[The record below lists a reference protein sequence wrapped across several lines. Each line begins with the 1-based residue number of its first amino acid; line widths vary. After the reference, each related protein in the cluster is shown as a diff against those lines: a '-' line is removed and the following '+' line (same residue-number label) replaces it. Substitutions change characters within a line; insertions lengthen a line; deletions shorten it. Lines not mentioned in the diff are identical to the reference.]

1 MSNMYNRKYTNKLPR
16 INSKVKIVNNLHQSK
31 NIFPKVN
38 VNMNQ
43 KDIVSSLRYSKE
55 KKPGT
60 SNITKKPIYILPEIP
75 LRKLAKTASI
85 KTNGNNNNDFDNN
98 NNNNNYN
105 NNANYNQQNENQIN
119 DKINNEQNYYE
130 KYENIALFL
139 LENDEE
145 LKNLFN
151 ELNENIC
158 ISNTKKWIEENLLQR
173 EVFWTMLEFYVK
185 KKLDV
190 NRFIKREIHKLLK
203 NKILDNTLAKSLKM
217 IQFQYNEYINNIH
230 NL

>member
-38 VNMNQ
+38 VNLNQ

-85 KTNGNNNNDFDNN
+85 KTNGNNNNDID
-98 NNNNNYN
+98 NNNYN
-105 NNANYNQQNENQIN
+105 NNANYNQQNENQFN

-130 KYENIALFL
+130 KYENISLIL
-139 LENDEE
+139 LENDDE

-151 ELNENIC
+151 ELNENSC
-158 ISNTKKWIEENLLQR
+158 ISNSKKWIEENLLQR

>member
-38 VNMNQ
+38 VNLNQ

-85 KTNGNNNNDFDNN
+85 KTNGNNNNDID
-98 NNNNNYN
+98 NNNYN
-105 NNANYNQQNENQIN
+105 NNANYNQQNENQFN

-130 KYENIALFL
+130 KYENIALLL
-139 LENDEE
+139 LENDDE

-151 ELNENIC
+151 ELNENSC

-203 NKILDNTLAKSLKM
+203 NKILDNALAKSLKM

>member
-85 KTNGNNNNDFDNN
+85 KTNGNNNNDFD

>member
-1 MSNMYNRKYTNKLPR
+1 MYNRKYTNKLPR

-38 VNMNQ
+38 VNLNQ

-85 KTNGNNNNDFDNN
+85 KTNGNNNNDID
-98 NNNNNYN
+98 NNNYN

-130 KYENIALFL
+130 KYEKIALFL

-145 LKNLFN
+145 LKILFN
-151 ELNENIC
+151 ELNENSC

-190 NRFIKREIHKLLK
+190 NRFIKKEIHKLLK

>member
-1 MSNMYNRKYTNKLPR
+1 MYNRKYLNKLPR

-38 VNMNQ
+38 AIMNQ
-43 KDIVSSLRYSKE
+43 KDIVPSLRYSKE

-60 SNITKKPIYILPEIP
+60 SNVTKKPIYILPEIP

-85 KTNGNNNNDFDNN
+85 KTNGNNNNDID
-98 NNNNNYN
+98 NNNYN

-119 DKINNEQNYYE
+119 DKMNNEQNYYE
-130 KYENIALFL
+130 KYENIALLL

-151 ELNENIC
+151 ELNVNSH

-173 EVFWTMLEFYVK
+173 EVFWAMLEFYVK

-190 NRFIKREIHKLLK
+190 NRFIKREIHKLLN

>member
-1 MSNMYNRKYTNKLPR
+1 MYNRKYTNKLPR

-38 VNMNQ
+38 VNLNQ

-85 KTNGNNNNDFDNN
+85 KTNGNNNNDFD
-98 NNNNNYN
+98 NNNYN

>member
-1 MSNMYNRKYTNKLPR
+1 MYNRKYPNKLPR

-38 VNMNQ
+38 VNLNQ

-85 KTNGNNNNDFDNN
+85 KTNGNNNNDID
-98 NNNNNYN
+98 NNNYN
-105 NNANYNQQNENQIN
+105 NNANYNQQSENQIN

-130 KYENIALFL
+130 KYENIALLL
-139 LENDEE
+139 LENDDE

-151 ELNENIC
+151 ELNENSY

>member
-1 MSNMYNRKYTNKLPR
+1 
-16 INSKVKIVNNLHQSK
+16 
-31 NIFPKVN
+31 
-38 VNMNQ
+38 MNQ

-98 NNNNNYN
+98 NNNYN
-105 NNANYNQQNENQIN
+105 NNANYNQQNENQFN

-151 ELNENIC
+151 ELNENSC

-173 EVFWTMLEFYVK
+173 EVFWTMLEYYVK

-203 NKILDNTLAKSLKM
+203 NKI
-217 IQFQYNEYINNIH
+217 FRCF
-230 NL
+230 

>member
-1 MSNMYNRKYTNKLPR
+1 MYNRKYTNKLPR

-85 KTNGNNNNDFDNN
+85 KTNGNNNNDFDH
-98 NNNNNYN
+98 NNYN

-190 NRFIKREIHKLLK
+190 NRFIKKEIHKILK
-203 NKILDNTLAKSLKM
+203 NKILDNVLAKSLKM

>member
-38 VNMNQ
+38 VNLNQ
-43 KDIVSSLRYSKE
+43 KEIVSSLRYSKE

-85 KTNGNNNNDFDNN
+85 KTNGNNNNDID
-98 NNNNNYN
+98 NNNYN
-105 NNANYNQQNENQIN
+105 NNANYNQQNENQFN

-130 KYENIALFL
+130 KYENISLIL
-139 LENDEE
+139 LENDDE

-151 ELNENIC
+151 ELNENSC

-190 NRFIKREIHKLLK
+190 NRFIKKEIHKLLK

>member
-85 KTNGNNNNDFDNN
+85 KTNG
-98 NNNNNYN
+98 N

>member
-38 VNMNQ
+38 VNLNQ

-85 KTNGNNNNDFDNN
+85 KTNGNNNNDID
-98 NNNNNYN
+98 NNNYN
-105 NNANYNQQNENQIN
+105 NNANYNQQNENQFK

-130 KYENIALFL
+130 KYENISLIL
-139 LENDEE
+139 LENDDE

-151 ELNENIC
+151 ELNENSC

>member
-85 KTNGNNNNDFDNN
+85 KTNGNNNNDFD
-98 NNNNNYN
+98 NNNNYN

>member
-1 MSNMYNRKYTNKLPR
+1 MYNRKYTNKLPR

-38 VNMNQ
+38 VNLNQ

-98 NNNNNYN
+98 NNNYN

-119 DKINNEQNYYE
+119 DKTNNEQNYYE

-151 ELNENIC
+151 ELNENGC

>member
-1 MSNMYNRKYTNKLPR
+1 MYNRKYTNKLPR

-38 VNMNQ
+38 VNLNQ

-85 KTNGNNNNDFDNN
+85 KTNGNNNNDID
-98 NNNNNYN
+98 NNNYN
-105 NNANYNQQNENQIN
+105 NNANYNQQNENQFN

-130 KYENIALFL
+130 KYENIALLL
-139 LENDEE
+139 LENDDE

-151 ELNENIC
+151 ELNENSC

>member
-1 MSNMYNRKYTNKLPR
+1 MSNMYNRKYSNKLPR

-98 NNNNNYN
+98 NNYN

-145 LKNLFN
+145 LTNLFN

>member
-98 NNNNNYN
+98 NNNYN

-130 KYENIALFL
+130 KYENIALHL
-139 LENDEE
+139 LENDDE

-151 ELNENIC
+151 ELNENSC

>member
-1 MSNMYNRKYTNKLPR
+1 MYNRKYTNKLPR

-38 VNMNQ
+38 VNLNQ

-85 KTNGNNNNDFDNN
+85 KTNGNNNNDID
-98 NNNNNYN
+98 NNNYN

-130 KYENIALFL
+130 KYENISLIL
-139 LENDEE
+139 LENDDE

-151 ELNENIC
+151 ELNENSC

>member
-38 VNMNQ
+38 VNLNQ
-43 KDIVSSLRYSKE
+43 KDIVFSLRYSKE

-85 KTNGNNNNDFDNN
+85 KTNGNNNNDID
-98 NNNNNYN
+98 NNNYN
-105 NNANYNQQNENQIN
+105 NNANYNQQNENQFK

-130 KYENIALFL
+130 KYENIALLL
-139 LENDEE
+139 LENDDE

-151 ELNENIC
+151 ELNENSC

>member
-1 MSNMYNRKYTNKLPR
+1 MSNMYNRKYPNKLPR

-38 VNMNQ
+38 VNLNQ

-85 KTNGNNNNDFDNN
+85 KTNGNNNNDID
-98 NNNNNYN
+98 NNNYN

-139 LENDEE
+139 LETDDE

-151 ELNENIC
+151 ELNENSC

>member
-85 KTNGNNNNDFDNN
+85 KTNGNNNNDYD
-98 NNNNNYN
+98 NNNNYN

>member
-16 INSKVKIVNNLHQSK
+16 INSKVKKVNNLHQSK

-38 VNMNQ
+38 VNLNQ

-85 KTNGNNNNDFDNN
+85 KTNGNNNNDID
-98 NNNNNYN
+98 NNNYN
-105 NNANYNQQNENQIN
+105 NNANYNQQNENQFK

-130 KYENIALFL
+130 KYENIALLL
-139 LENDEE
+139 LENDDE

-151 ELNENIC
+151 ELNENSC

-190 NRFIKREIHKLLK
+190 NRFIKREVHKLLK